1 MSGVASAAPP
11 RAGVIEA
18 THSEAIEALG
28 GREASHNRGSP
39 LRHRTRIGTRRRP
52 RLPWC
57 AAGVDGSTTRT
68 AGWKGTAMEKVM
80 WLVLGATVIVASL
93 RADRSDRAR
102 LVARF
107 ALGALFLI
115 FGALVN
121 VIYLAT
127 DWDSF
132 AAFGEMS
139 QFAFVRETWASL
151 VVPNTGFF
159 IGLLILGE
167 ATAGIL
173 VLSGGRRL
181 ELGLVL
187 LLAFHVGLL
196 FFGWWLWLYAVP
208 MLGALTLLLR
218 AQRRHRVDIATPRHG
233 VHGASS
239 RADTARAGGSGADP
253 RLTGARAR

>member
-1 MSGVASAAPP
+1 
-11 RAGVIEA
+11 
-18 THSEAIEALG
+18 
-28 GREASHNRGSP
+28 
-39 LRHRTRIGTRRRP
+39 
-52 RLPWC
+52 
-57 AAGVDGSTTRT
+57 
-68 AGWKGTAMEKVM
+68 M
-80 WLVLGATVIVASL
+80 WLVLGATVVVASL
-93 RADRSDRAR
+93 RADRSERAR
-102 LVARF
+102 FVARV
-107 ALGALFLI
+107 ALGVLFLV
-115 FGALVN
+115 FGAVVNAVYLV
-121 VIYLAT
+121 T

-181 ELGLVL
+181 EVGLAL

-208 MLGALTLLLR
+208 MLGALALLLR
-218 AQRRHRVDIATPRHG
+218 AQRRNQQDSVTSRHG
-233 VHGASS
+233 AHRESS
-239 RADTARAGGSGADP
+239 RAATWHARGGGAGRPLTSG
-253 RLTGARAR
+253 RGR

>member
-1 MSGVASAAPP
+1 
-11 RAGVIEA
+11 
-18 THSEAIEALG
+18 
-28 GREASHNRGSP
+28 
-39 LRHRTRIGTRRRP
+39 
-52 RLPWC
+52 
-57 AAGVDGSTTRT
+57 
-68 AGWKGTAMEKVM
+68 M
-80 WLVLGATVIVASL
+80 WLVLGATVVVASL
-93 RADRSDRAR
+93 RAERSERAR
-102 LVARF
+102 LVARV
-107 ALGALFLI
+107 ALGVLFLV
-115 FGALVN
+115 FGAIVN
-121 VIYLAT
+121 VVYLVT

-173 VLSGGRRL
+173 VLRGGRRL
-181 ELGLVL
+181 EVGLML

-218 AQRRHRVDIATPRHG
+218 AQRRQRGDIATPWHD
-233 VHGASS
+233 VHGGSS
-239 RADTARAGGSGADP
+239 RADTGRAGGGGAGPQLTSGRP
-253 RLTGARAR
+253 R